1 MNRIGITLDTPSY
14 VEEKGMYSDGLEW
27 KIKGTTLAQVGTL
40 DPALCKHFDLKLEV
54 YYAQINWDLC
64 LELLASREQIQY
76 KAVSKFPAVRRDLAL
91 LVDQQV
97 TFADIKGQ
105 ALKAENKILKSV
117 GLFDVYEGKELP
129 QGKKSYAVHLT
140 LQDEGKTLTDKQI
153 DKSVQRITQRLQN
166 ELKAELR

>member
-1 MNRIGITLDTPSY
+1 M
-14 VEEKGMYSDGLEW
+14 
-27 KIKGTTLAQVGTL
+27 
-40 DPALCKHFDLKLEV
+40 
-54 YYAQINWDLC
+54 
-64 LELLASREQIQY
+64 
-76 KAVSKFPAVRRDLAL
+76 RRDLAL

-97 TFADIKGQ
+97 TFDDIKGQ